1 MPPTEYTKE
10 AFDKEVDALVTKMRA
25 YEPKVDGKTIH
36 AAFDYAL
43 KMHGAQA
50 RESGEPYVV
59 HPLKVAEI
67 LADMEMDQTTIVA
80 ALLHDCIEDTKAS
93 YDNIEQNFGADVA
106 RLVDGVTKLDGIEF
120 RTKDEQKA
128 ESLRKMFFAM
138 AKDIRVVIIKLADRL
153 HNMRTLKFCNEAKRV
168 RTAKETIEVYAP
180 LANRLGINSIKWELE
195 DLCLRYLDPES
206 YYDLVDRVS
215 MRRQERMEAIDHII
229 DKLRK
234 ALDDAN
240 IKADITGRPKH
251 FYSIYKKMKKKG
263 LSFEQI
269 YDLIAV
275 RVLVNTKEDCYAVL
289 GIVHSL
295 WKPMPGRF
303 KDYIARPKAN
313 GYQSLHST
321 LLGDQGMPFEVQIRT
336 HEMHRVAEYG
346 VAAHY
351 KYKNGGKSTQFDET
365 LNFVHQ
371 LMNIDSEVDDT
382 KEFMETLK
390 KELFSDDEVFVFTP
404 KGDAIDLP
412 KDSTPLDFAYR
423 IHSAVG
429 NKCVGA
435 KVNQRIVTLDTKL
448 QTGDIVEILTS
459 PSSKGPSMDW
469 LKIVKTTEA
478 KSKIRA
484 YLKASLRDENILLGR
499 DMIEKEA
506 RRQNLDPAK
515 LLKAEYLEKIQRKQG
530 FKTADDIYAAVGF
543 GGMTAMQVV
552 MRLNEE
558 YKRDAREEAPLPPE
572 PKPERPSTLKK
583 KQKKE
588 QAVFVKGEEGMV
600 VRFAHCCNPVPGD
613 DIVGYITRGRGVSVH
628 RKDCINLKDA
638 SMENVRMIEVSWN
651 TGAASSFNADVQ
663 LIAYDRS
670 GIIASLTTM
679 IAGMNIPLLAISA
692 RTTRNKTTVINLTLE
707 VKDKEQ
713 LSQVMK
719 QFQKNPD
726 IIEAYRSST

>member
-1 MPPTEYTKE
+1 MPPVEYTKE
-10 AFDKEVDALVTKMRA
+10 YFDKQIDLLVDKMHA
-25 YEPKVDGKTIH
+25 YDPKVDGSVVH

-43 KMHGAQA
+43 SMHGVQT

-93 YDNIEQNFGADVA
+93 FENIEQQFGADVA

-153 HNMRTLKFCNEAKRV
+153 HNMRTLKFCKEEKRV

-180 LANRLGINSIKWELE
+180 MANRLGINSIKWELE

-206 YYDLVDRVS
+206 YYDLVDRVN
-215 MRRQERMEAIDHII
+215 MKREERMEAINKII
-229 DKLRK
+229 EKLRA
-234 ALDDAN
+234 ALDEAG
-240 IKADITGRPKH
+240 IKAEITGRPKH

-263 LSFEQI
+263 LSFDQI

-275 RVLVNTKEDCYAVL
+275 RVLVDTTQDCYAAL
-289 GIVHSL
+289 GIVHTL
-295 WKPMPGRF
+295 WKPVHGRF
-303 KDYIARPKAN
+303 KDYIAVPKTN
-313 GYQSLHST
+313 GYQSLHNT
-321 LLGDQGMPFEVQIRT
+321 MVGDHGMPFEVQIRT
-336 HEMHRVAEYG
+336 HEMHRVAEFG

-351 KYKNGGKSTQFDET
+351 KYKNDGKSTQFDET

-371 LMNIDSEVDDT
+371 LMSIDNEVDDT
-382 KEFMETLK
+382 REFMDTLK

-404 KGDAIDLP
+404 QGDAIDLP

-448 QTGDIVEILTS
+448 QTGDIVEIITS
-459 PSSKGPSMDW
+459 ASSKGPSMDW

-484 YLKASLRDENILLGR
+484 YLKASLRDENILVGR
-499 DMIEKEA
+499 DMVEKEA

-515 LLKAEYLEKIQRKQG
+515 LLKPEYLEKLQRKQG
-530 FKTADDIYAAVGF
+530 FKTADDIYASVGF
-543 GGMTAMQVV
+543 GGLTAMQVV

-558 YKRDAREEAPLPPE
+558 LKRATREEAPPLPE
-572 PKPERPSTLKK
+572 IRPERPSSIKK
-583 KQKKE
+583 KNKE
-588 QAVFVKGEEGMV
+588 QAVFVKGEEGML

-628 RKDCINLKDA
+628 RRDCINLKDS
-638 SMENVRMIEVSWN
+638 SMEDMRMIEVSWN
-651 TGAASSFNADVQ
+651 TGAKSSFYADVQ

-670 GIIASLTTM
+670 GIIATLTTM
-679 IAGMNIPLLAISA
+679 IAGMNIPLQAISA
-692 RTTRNKTTVINLTLE
+692 RSTKNKTTVINLTIE

-713 LSQVMK
+713 LSMVMK

-726 IIEAYRSST
+726 IIEAYRAST

>member
-120 RTKDEQKA
+120 RTKDGQKA

-138 AKDIRVVIIKLADRL
+138 AKDIRVIIIKLADRL

-558 YKRDAREEAPLPPE
+558 YKRAAREEAPLPPE
-572 PKPERPSTLKK
+572 PKPERPSTLK
-583 KQKKE
+583 
-588 QAVFVKGEEGMV
+588 
-600 VRFAHCCNPVPGD
+600 
-613 DIVGYITRGRGVSVH
+613 
-628 RKDCINLKDA
+628 
-638 SMENVRMIEVSWN
+638 
-651 TGAASSFNADVQ
+651 
-663 LIAYDRS
+663 
-670 GIIASLTTM
+670 
-679 IAGMNIPLLAISA
+679 
-692 RTTRNKTTVINLTLE
+692 
-707 VKDKEQ
+707 
-713 LSQVMK
+713 
-719 QFQKNPD
+719 
-726 IIEAYRSST
+726 

>member
-138 AKDIRVVIIKLADRL
+138 AKDIRVFIIKLADRL

-229 DKLRK
+229 DKLRR

-484 YLKASLRDENILLGR
+484 SLKASLRDENILLGR

-558 YKRDAREEAPLPPE
+558 YKRAAREEAPLPPE

>member
-558 YKRDAREEAPLPPE
+558 YKRAAREEAPLPPE

-638 SMENVRMIEVSWN
+638 SMEDVRMIEVSWN

>member
-558 YKRDAREEAPLPPE
+558 YKRATREEAPLPPE

>member
-346 VAAHY
+346 VAA
-351 KYKNGGKSTQFDET
+351 Q
-365 LNFVHQ
+365 
-371 LMNIDSEVDDT
+371 
-382 KEFMETLK
+382 
-390 KELFSDDEVFVFTP
+390 
-404 KGDAIDLP
+404 
-412 KDSTPLDFAYR
+412 
-423 IHSAVG
+423 
-429 NKCVGA
+429 
-435 KVNQRIVTLDTKL
+435 
-448 QTGDIVEILTS
+448 
-459 PSSKGPSMDW
+459 
-469 LKIVKTTEA
+469 
-478 KSKIRA
+478 
-484 YLKASLRDENILLGR
+484 
-499 DMIEKEA
+499 
-506 RRQNLDPAK
+506 
-515 LLKAEYLEKIQRKQG
+515 
-530 FKTADDIYAAVGF
+530 
-543 GGMTAMQVV
+543 
-552 MRLNEE
+552 
-558 YKRDAREEAPLPPE
+558 
-572 PKPERPSTLKK
+572 
-583 KQKKE
+583 
-588 QAVFVKGEEGMV
+588 
-600 VRFAHCCNPVPGD
+600 
-613 DIVGYITRGRGVSVH
+613 
-628 RKDCINLKDA
+628 
-638 SMENVRMIEVSWN
+638 
-651 TGAASSFNADVQ
+651 
-663 LIAYDRS
+663 
-670 GIIASLTTM
+670 
-679 IAGMNIPLLAISA
+679 
-692 RTTRNKTTVINLTLE
+692 
-707 VKDKEQ
+707 
-713 LSQVMK
+713 
-719 QFQKNPD
+719 
-726 IIEAYRSST
+726 

>member
-251 FYSIYKKMKKKG
+251 FYSIYKKMKEKG

-558 YKRDAREEAPLPPE
+558 YKRAAREEAPLPPE

>member
-10 AFDKEVDALVTKMRA
+10 TFDKEVDALVTKMRA

-515 LLKAEYLEKIQRKQG
+515 LLKAEYLEQIQRKQG

-558 YKRDAREEAPLPPE
+558 YKRAAREEAPLPPE

>member
-93 YDNIEQNFGADVA
+93 YDNIEQTFGADVA

-138 AKDIRVVIIKLADRL
+138 AKDIRVIIIKLADRL

-229 DKLRK
+229 DKLRR

-558 YKRDAREEAPLPPE
+558 YKRAAREEAPLPPE